1 MAIFKVVSCTKVG
14 EFTGQ
19 YGLNYKYLL
28 MLEGQPA
35 GAELNQKPETPVPA
49 PGTEIE
55 GELTNTQYG
64 LKFKKAQK
72 VFTGG
77 AYTGPKKSPE
87 TPEKQGSIERQNALT
102 NAVNFCV
109 SKANLLEQPEAV
121 KYLTGKQI
129 IEVATYFKMYNEGK
143 VSIVMTPTEVAAKF
157 GYPPITPEAVAEVF
171 PGAQVQPA
179 LPVAPVGPV
188 GVVPPAV
195 TTAPIEQTTY
205 VEGTPENGQ
214 FPYDR

>member
-1 MAIFKVVSCTKVG
+1 MASFKVVSCTKVG

-55 GELTNTQYG
+55 GELTNSQYG

-72 VFTGG
+72 FTGG
-77 AYTGPKKSPE
+77 GYSVGAKTE
-87 TPEKQGSIERQNALT
+87 APEKQGSIERQNALT
-102 NAVNFCV
+102 NAVHFCV

-121 KYLTGKQI
+121 KYLSGKQI
-129 IEVATYFKMYNEGK
+129 IEVATYFKKYNEGK
-143 VSIVMTPTEVAAKF
+143 ISIVMTPEEVAREF
-157 GYPPITPEAVAEVF
+157 GYTQPTAPIAPPITQTDIVETF
-171 PGAQVQPA
+171 PGATTTQ
-179 LPVAPVGPV
+179 APVG
-188 GVVPPAV
+188 
-195 TTAPIEQTTY
+195 TY
-205 VEGTPENGQ
+205 VEPTPENKQ
-214 FPYDR
+214 FPYDK